1 MPRYFFHF
9 LDGLARL
16 ADPEGVALPDAEA
29 AWYYGV
35 RSAREIIDQDLRVGA
50 VRPGRRLEV
59 LDEGGEQIWAV
70 PFDEVI
76 GLAV

>member
-9 LDGLARL
+9 QDGPARL
-16 ADPEGVALPDAEA
+16 TDPEGVALPDSEA
-29 AWYYGV
+29 AWYHGV
-35 RSAREIIDQDLRVGA
+35 RSAREIVDQDLRVGA
-50 VRPGRRLEV
+50 VRPNCRLEV
-59 LDEGGEQIWAV
+59 LDEAGEQVWAV

>member
-9 LDGLARL
+9 QDGPASLT
-16 ADPEGVALPDAEA
+16 DPEGVALPDPEA
-29 AWYYGV
+29 AWYQGV
-35 RSAREIIDQDLRVGA
+35 RSAREIIEQDLRVGP
-50 VRPGRRLEV
+50 VRTDRRLEI
-59 LDEGGEQIWAV
+59 LDERGEQVWAV

>member
-9 LDGLARL
+9 Q
-16 ADPEGVALPDAEA
+16 DPVSCLSDEQGVSLPDPEA
-29 AWYYGV
+29 AWYHGV

-50 VRPGRRLEV
+50 VRPGRRVEV
-59 LDEGGEQIWAV
+59 VDESGEQVWAM